1 MKIYSA
7 KDIRQ
12 IDNLY
17 MQATG
22 VQEQELIERAA
33 EAFVKAFI
41 KEEPAPDRVMVLAGP
56 GNNGADARAIA
67 RRLREAGR
75 QVDLWEFPKTFNRS
89 GWQDAWQDFLVQWP
103 KNAPVVDGLF
113 GSGLSRPL
121 QGDYARVVED
131 INALAARVYAVD
143 IPSGLPGTEFLKEDP
158 LFGRRLRC
166 LFNFPNGSSSCRNTT
181 RMSGRGRCWTSVWIP
196 CRIRVYAYPLKQ

>member
-1 MKIYSA
+1 
-7 KDIRQ
+7 
-12 IDNLY
+12 
-17 MQATG
+17 
-22 VQEQELIERAA
+22 
-33 EAFVKAFI
+33 
-41 KEEPAPDRVMVLAGP
+41 MVLAGP

-143 IPSGLPGTEFLKEDP
+143 ILLRSAGDGVLKEDP

-166 LFNFPNGSSSCRNTT
+166 LSL
-181 RMSGRGRCWTSVWIP
+181 P
-196 CRIRVYAYPLKQ
+196 CRVFFLPEYYPYVGMWQVLDIGMDTVPYPGVRLPFETIEKEKVHEVPGASPSFFQQIRPRTRFAFGRKPR

>member
-143 IPSGLPGTEFLKEDP
+143 IPSGLPGTEF
-158 LFGRRLRC
+158 
-166 LFNFPNGSSSCRNTT
+166 
-181 RMSGRGRCWTSVWIP
+181 
-196 CRIRVYAYPLKQ
+196 